1 MTRTA
6 MSAEAL
12 MDRLRKELGDRITE
26 TTIRT
31 QSEGVKKTQTSSVWM
46 RIKREALKDAI
57 RAVIAIDF
65 PHLCVISGVDCG
77 DHIDLNY
84 HFSVFFGIPN
94 GEIKLTFLIPLP
106 KDDLSVPT
114 ISDLIPGA
122 AYGEREKQ
130 EMLGIT
136 VTDIPDGRRL
146 FLPDDFPEGVYPWR
160 KDESGIR
167 DDMIKELWRVGRP
180 EDRPL
185 PEGPPKEKKKPAIK
199 KADPDTEK
207 KAELIKESVQPE
219 QEGPATEPKDQLSS
233 ENGGAS

>member
-12 MDRLRKELGDRITE
+12 MDRLRNDLGDRITE
-26 TTIRT
+26 AALRT
-31 QSEGVKKTQTSSVWM
+31 KSEGVKKTQTATIWL
-46 RIKREALKDAI
+46 RIERESLKDAL

-77 DHIDLNY
+77 DHLDLNY
-84 HFSVFFGIPN
+84 HLSVFFGIPN
-94 GEIKLTFLIPLP
+94 GEIKLTFLVPLP

-146 FLPDDFPEGVYPWR
+146 FLPEDFPKGVYPWR
-160 KDESGIR
+160 KDETGIQ
-167 DDMIKELWRVGRP
+167 DDMVKELWRVGRP

-185 PEGPPKEKKKPAIK
+185 PEVAPKEKKKPVPK
-199 KADPDTEK
+199 KADPGPETKDK
-207 KAELIKESVQPE
+207 GADESVQPE
-219 QEGPATEPKDQLSS
+219 LKEPVPELNDQPSS
-233 ENGGAS
+233 ENGGAV

>member
-1 MTRTA
+1 MTRTT

-12 MDRLRKELGDRITE
+12 MNRLQQELGDRITE
-26 TTIRT
+26 AVIRT
-31 QSEGVKKTQTSSVWM
+31 RTEGVKKTQTASVWV
-46 RIKREALKDAI
+46 RIRREALKDAI

-77 DHIDLNY
+77 DHLDLNY
-84 HFSVFFGIPN
+84 HLSVFFGIPN
-94 GEIKLTFLIPLP
+94 GEIKLTFLVPLP
-106 KDDLSVPT
+106 KDDLTVPT

-160 KDESGIR
+160 KDETGIR
-167 DDMIKELWRVGRP
+167 DDMVKELWKVGRP

-185 PEGPPKEKKKPAIK
+185 PDVPPKEKKKPAVK
-199 KADPDTEK
+199 KEDPGTEK
-207 KAELIKESVQPE
+207 NAEPTKESVQPE
-219 QEGPATEPKDQLSS
+219 SEDPTPGPDDQVSS
-233 ENGGAS
+233 EKGGAL